1 MKNYYV
7 SGKIASLD
15 LGGNISAE
23 NHFMAAIVFKERYSH
38 LLNFGSHILQVVEV
52 EEVQDGDY

>member
-15 LGGNISAE
+15 LGANISAE
-23 NHFMAAIVFKERYSH
+23 NPFMAAIVFKERYSH
-38 LLNFGSHILQVVEV
+38 LLDFGSHILQVIGV
-52 EEVQDGDY
+52 EEVQND